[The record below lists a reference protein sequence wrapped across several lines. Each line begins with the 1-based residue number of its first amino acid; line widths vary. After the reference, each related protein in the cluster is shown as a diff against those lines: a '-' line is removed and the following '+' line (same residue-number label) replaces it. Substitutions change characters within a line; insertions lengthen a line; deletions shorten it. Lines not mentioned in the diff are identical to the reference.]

1 MPGITHRS
9 TERPLLKTRF
19 LSHGTLECRDIAATR
34 RFYEEVL
41 GLEVVQQAPIALFV
55 RLGSRHCYAV
65 VETGNENAH
74 AMSLMNH
81 NGIDLGSE
89 QEVRNAYD
97 TLLAVRERY
106 GIRKL
111 TKPVRQ
117 HGTFSFYLQDL
128 DGNWWEICHLP
139 DGGYAFRFEHA
150 QTDLTGRDDLTPA
163 QVQAIYQRPLDQ
175 IADMGDAR

>member
-9 TERPLLKTRF
+9 TRQPLLKTRF

-41 GLEVVQQAPIALFV
+41 GLEVVQQAPLALFV
-55 RLGSRHCYAV
+55 RLGGSHCYAV
-65 VETGNENAH
+65 VETNRGNAKP
-74 AMSLMNH
+74 MSLMNH

-89 QEVRNAYD
+89 QEVRDAHEA
-97 TLLAVRERY
+97 LLGVQEQY
-106 GIRKL
+106 GIRRL

-139 DGGYAFRFEHA
+139 EGGYAFRFEHA
-150 QTDLTGRDDLTPA
+150 ETDLTGRDDLSPE
-163 QVQAIYQRPLDQ
+163 QMQAIYQRPLDQ
-175 IADMGDAR
+175 LSAGGST

>member
-9 TERPLLKTRF
+9 TAQPLLKTRF
-19 LSHGTLECRDIAATR
+19 LSHGTLECRDIVATR

-41 GLEVVQQAPIALFV
+41 GLQVVQQAPIALFV
-55 RLGSRHCYAV
+55 RLGGSHCYAV
-65 VETGNENAH
+65 VETKNENVAP
-74 AMSLMNH
+74 MSLMNH

-89 QEVRNAYD
+89 QEVRDAYD
-97 TLLAVRERY
+97 TLREVQEQW

-117 HGTFSFYLQDL
+117 HGTYSFYLQDL

-139 DGGYAFRFEHA
+139 EGGYAFRFEHA
-150 QTDLTGRDDLTPA
+150 ETDLTGRDDLTPE

-175 IADMGDAR
+175 IPDPGGV

>member
-9 TERPLLKTRF
+9 TVPSLLRTRF

-41 GLEVVQQAPIALFV
+41 GLEVVQQAPLALFV
-55 RLGSRHCYAV
+55 RLGGSHCYAV
-65 VETGNENAH
+65 VETRNATP
-74 AMSLMNH
+74 MPLMNH
-81 NGIDLGSE
+81 NGLDLGSE
-89 QEVRNAYD
+89 QEVRDAYD
-97 TLLAVRERY
+97 ALLEVQQEY

-117 HGTFSFYLQDL
+117 HGTFSFYVQDL

-150 QTDLTGRDDLTPA
+150 ETDLTGRDDLTPE
-163 QVQAIYQRPLDQ
+163 QIQAIYQRPLDQ
-175 IADMGDAR
+175 IADAE